1 MGELAPTKT
10 FCPTSRKRGIGS
22 FFKFVAC
29 VVITACLSPALF
41 LGALCHQY
49 FTAVLPPGIDQPLKV
64 RCYHT
69 FFTAVI
75 ALGVILETLGL
86 YSIVGLLRIATVGLP
101 TLWDFALRTQN
112 LRFDDVRVRV
122 YQPKKPAA
130 QKRKGLLYFHGGAG
144 TYGSIDAYERMLR
157 HLAKETDSVVVAVGY
172 NLGPESPYPSQ
183 YTECFKATVHFMKN
197 AEDFG
202 VDPSRIIISGDSC
215 GANFATR
222 TCQLLAERTD
232 LPKVHAQVLIYP
244 ALQGVDFYL
253 PSYQQNSRVP
263 IMWRE
268 FVAYFACIYLR
279 KDTSIAP
286 DILESRHVPEDLK
299 RKYSKW
305 VSGDLI
311 PDEFKIRGYKPQ
323 DPALYKFKPQVY
335 EQIKEFLEETFSP
348 MLVEDA
354 VIRKLPQTYIV
365 ICEFDVVRDDGL
377 LYKKRLEDNGVPV
390 TLCHNKGGIHGVVGL
405 FGYGIFSLPSAELIV
420 RDTTKFIK
428 SL

>member
-1 MGELAPTKT
+1 MEPEG
-10 FCPTSRKRGIGS
+10 
-22 FFKFVAC
+22 
-29 VVITACLSPALF
+29 VV
-41 LGALCHQY
+41 
-49 FTAVLPPGIDQPLKV
+49 
-64 RCYHT
+64 
-69 FFTAVI
+69 
-75 ALGVILETLGL
+75 LETLGL
-86 YSIVGLLRIATVGLP
+86 YTIVGLLRMATMGLP
-101 TLWDFALRTQN
+101 TLWDFSLRIQN
-112 LRFDDVRVRV
+112 LKFDGVKVRV
-122 YQPKKPAA
+122 YQPKIQAA

-144 TYGSIDAYERMLR
+144 TYGCVGSYERVLR
-157 HLAKETDSVVVAVGY
+157 HFAKETDSVVMAVGY
-172 NLGPESPYPSQ
+172 NLGPENPYPNQ
-183 YTECFKATVHFMKN
+183 YTECYKATVHFMKN

-222 TCQLLAERTD
+222 ICQLLAERTD

-253 PSYQQNSRVP
+253 PSYQQNKRVP

-268 FVAYFACIYLR
+268 FVAYFACLYLR
-279 KDTSIAP
+279 KSTSIIP
-286 DILESRHVPEDLK
+286 DVLESCHVPEDLK

-305 VSGDLI
+305 VSADLI
-311 PDEFKIRGYKPQ
+311 PDEFKTRSYKPQ

-335 EQIKEFLEETFSP
+335 EQMKEVLEETFSP

-354 VIRKLPQTYIV
+354 VIRKLPQTYML

-390 TLCHNKGGIHGVVGL
+390 TLCHIKGGIHGVLSL
-405 FGYGIFSLPSAELIV
+405 FGYGIFSFPSAELIV
-420 RDTTKFIK
+420 RDVTKFIK